1 MSDTQLHGKKY
12 KGTLYGRKYGTDDPF
27 QKVSNMTEI
36 TTSKESDSD
45 ELPSTAKEDYGESI
59 EVETIP
65 KGTKIKIKS
74 NTYNKYAMARA
85 LMGEAVDLK
94 TTQEDFNGSLKLS
107 VGGWLKLAKK
117 DIDEEQ
123 LALTDDSGTEIDKAT
138 YEVNSTI
145 GMIRFKEL
153 GAMQDGDTINYTG
166 KTKGS
171 AGYQIEANT
180 LQSIPMELYLDGAD
194 RITGKDGILEMPHAV
209 FASDGDLNWFSDDW
223 WETGFTGSLVKD
235 EGKPTMM
242 FTEYSE

>member
-1 MSDTQLHGKKY
+1 MSDRLRGKKY

-27 QKVSNMTEI
+27 YKLSNMTEI
-36 TTSKESDSD
+36 TTSKEGDSN

-59 EVETIP
+59 EVEAVP
-65 KGTKIKIKS
+65 KGTKINLKS

-85 LMGEAVDLK
+85 LMGEAVDLQA
-94 TTQEDFNGSLKLS
+94 TPETFNGSLQLS
-107 VGGWLKLAKK
+107 VDGWLKLANK
-117 DIDEEQ
+117 DIDAEQ

-138 YEVNSTI
+138 YEINSTI

-153 GAMQDGDTINYTG
+153 GAMVEGDTINYTG
-166 KTKGS
+166 KTKGR

-180 LQSIPMELYLDGAD
+180 LQSITMELYLDGAD
-194 RITGKDGILEMPHAV
+194 RITGKDGILEIPHAV

-235 EGKPTMM
+235 EGKATMT